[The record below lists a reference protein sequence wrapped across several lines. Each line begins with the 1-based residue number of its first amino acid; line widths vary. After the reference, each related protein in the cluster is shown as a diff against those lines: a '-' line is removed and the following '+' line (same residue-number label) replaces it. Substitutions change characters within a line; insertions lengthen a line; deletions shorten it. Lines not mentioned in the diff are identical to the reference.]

1 MIDITNA
8 KKAIIMNEG
17 GRAMTRKAAK
27 SERLVRINL
36 SLRGGSMLI
45 FNYAL
50 FSFSP

>member
-8 KKAIIMNEG
+8 KKAINMNEG
-17 GRAMTRKAAK
+17 GSAMTRKAAK
-27 SERLVRINL
+27 SERQVRINL
-36 SLRGGSMLI
+36 IRRGGSMPI